1 MAILTLYLLSYT
13 GGVLTKENRL
23 RIIAFVTA
31 GCCCY
36 VAVLILCGKGNW
48 YYNTIFCYPIGMLY
62 GEYEWKIKKLLEK
75 AGTFLFLTAGCAVVF
90 TVSYICALK
99 WHGVLWLAA
108 VELRG
113 IFFVLLVVLMTSRLQ
128 VGNPMLNW
136 LGKYTFEIYMLQRLP
151 MVAFDEID
159 MNQYVY
165 FGICA
170 AITGLAAV
178 LFQRTA
184 EKIKVSHRVL

>member
-1 MAILTLYLLSYT
+1 
-13 GGVLTKENRL
+13 
-23 RIIAFVTA
+23 
-31 GCCCY
+31 
-36 VAVLILCGKGNW
+36 
-48 YYNTIFCYPIGMLY
+48 
-62 GEYEWKIKKLLEK
+62 
-75 AGTFLFLTAGCAVVF
+75 
-90 TVSYICALK
+90 
-99 WHGVLWLAA
+99 
-108 VELRG
+108 
-113 IFFVLLVVLMTSRLQ
+113 
-128 VGNPMLNW
+128 
-136 LGKYTFEIYMLQRLP
+136 MLQRLP